1 MTPESQTK
9 RIIRIPETVELSG
22 VPKSSIY
29 ALLKEGKFPKPVQLS
44 RRCVGFVESEVQAW
58 IQSRIDDRDAV

>member
-1 MTPESQTK
+1 MTTDSEHN
-9 RIIRIPETVELSG
+9 RITRIPEIVKQTGL
-22 VPKSSIY
+22 PKSSIY

-44 RRCVGFVESEVQAW
+44 RRCIGFVESEIQAW